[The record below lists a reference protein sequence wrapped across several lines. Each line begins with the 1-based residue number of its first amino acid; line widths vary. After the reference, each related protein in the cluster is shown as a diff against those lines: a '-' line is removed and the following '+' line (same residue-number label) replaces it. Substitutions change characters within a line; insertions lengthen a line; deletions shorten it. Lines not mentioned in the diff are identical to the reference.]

1 MTRTTLSTVL
11 FCLAALGAGSL
22 AGCGS
27 DGNSSDSNSPVGN
40 SGEKLLLSTEKD
52 GDWEL
57 VVVDLDNRTARQ
69 LTTNLVFDFEPV
81 WSPDGSRIAYTSEY
95 LTGEIREYVGE
106 VEGLGSMA
114 TVTEEVAGDRDI
126 LIMNNDGSDL
136 VRLGMSGITDEQPSW
151 SPDGNKI
158 AFVSYR
164 SGNSDI
170 WVADSDGSHARQIT
184 DLPGEDWMP
193 AWSPDGSQIAFTS
206 QSTGT
211 WEINLMDADG
221 GNLRQVT
228 TANELRSD
236 NWGPVWSPDGEKI
249 AFAGMRGDNWEIYTM
264 DQEGGNVR
272 RLTDHPT
279 SDYEPVWSP
288 DGTRMAFASVRGG
301 RTAVYLMD
309 ADGSGVEPLG
319 VRGIPS
325 SWTRTP

>member
-22 AGCGS
+22 AGCAS
-27 DGNSSDSNSPVGN
+27 DGNSAGAGAGG
-40 SGEKLLLSTEKD
+40 GEKLLLSTEQD

-57 VVVDLDNRTARQ
+57 VVVDLDSRTTRQ
-69 LTTNLVFDFEPV
+69 LTTNLVYDFEPV

-95 LTGEIREYVGE
+95 LTGEIREYVM
-106 VEGLGSMA
+106 EGS
-114 TVTEEVAGDRDI
+114 TRTEEEAGDRDI

-136 VRLGMSGITDEQPSW
+136 VRLGTSGTTDEQPSW

-164 SGNSDI
+164 GGNSNI

-184 DLPGEDWMP
+184 DLPGENWMP

-206 QSTGT
+206 HSTGT

-236 NWGPVWSPDGEKI
+236 NWGPVWSPDG
-249 AFAGMRGDNWEIYTM
+249 
-264 DQEGGNVR
+264 
-272 RLTDHPT
+272 
-279 SDYEPVWSP
+279 
-288 DGTRMAFASVRGG
+288 TRMAFASLRGG

-309 ADGSGVEPLG
+309 ADGSGVEALG